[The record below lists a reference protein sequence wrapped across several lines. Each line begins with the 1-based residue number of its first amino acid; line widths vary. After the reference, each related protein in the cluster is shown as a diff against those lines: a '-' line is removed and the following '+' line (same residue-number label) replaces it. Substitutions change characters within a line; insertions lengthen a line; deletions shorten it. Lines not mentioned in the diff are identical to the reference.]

1 MVRGLVETAKRGA
14 AFSAFLQVKDIYDVV
29 NVFGKFNYFIASEN
43 PDMVVPG
50 TKTDSY
56 VVKRVQ
62 HISI

>member
-14 AFSAFLQVKDIYDVV
+14 TFGSFLQVQDIYDVV

-43 PDMVVPG
+43 PALVVPG

-56 VVKRVQ
+56 VVKREK
-62 HISI
+62 HLAA